1 MTREQCRQAARAIT
15 DSVNDPVLSAGVV
28 PTDRLV
34 DAARARNDPDDIDL
48 ATRVAV
54 DVAGLVPDLA
64 APSAPA
70 SGRWDEFDA
79 IRCEEPGGRPG
90 V

>member
-15 DSVNDPVLSAGVV
+15 DSVNDPVLSVGVV

-48 ATRVAV
+48 AARV
-54 DVAGLVPDLA
+54 DVGVGDCRRSGQCAGAV
-64 APSAPA
+64 
-70 SGRWDEFDA
+70 G
-79 IRCEEPGGRPG
+79 
-90 V
+90 

>member
-15 DSVNDPVLSAGVV
+15 DSVNDP
-28 PTDRLV
+28 
-34 DAARARNDPDDIDL
+34 DDIDL
-48 ATRVAV
+48 AARVAV
-54 DVAGLVPDLA
+54 DVVGLVPDLA
-64 APSAPA
+64 APSEPA

>member
-15 DSVNDPVLSAGVV
+15 DSVNDPVLSVGVV
-28 PTDRLV
+28 PTGRLV
-34 DAARARNDPDDIDL
+34 DAARARNDPDDIDR
-48 ATRVAV
+48 AARVAV
-54 DVAGLVPDLA
+54 DVVGLVPDLA
-64 APSAPA
+64 APAEPA